1 MVAPDGSGS
10 KALCKRLG
18 LHRLEGE
25 EAGEIG
31 IGLQGSANGAPVV
44 ESLLRTVDK
53 VERLL
58 AREPVCKI
66 VVSFVAGLLE
76 IAKCRSDPA
85 ERLLKGLRMI
95 AAEKL
100 LGHAAGGKLPGGP
113 FHCAMVESA
122 SQAAAEGFAR
132 VPGEH
137 EPGAFVYK

>member
-1 MVAPDGSGS
+1 MVAPDGSGG

-85 ERLLKGLRMI
+85 ERRLKGLRMI